1 MSNSKPENLIIFFRS
16 TSNILQSF
24 DGTRNAIDI
33 NEVRRFSPEIF
44 VKYSESILNAYTDT
58 FFKDLDLCI
67 EYKHTLSKNPE
78 LDSPLEVLFF
88 ANSNN
93 SNLTSLVIDELRG
106 AVDYG
111 LSLTQESSDLFG
123 SADNVIQLSKVKAE
137 FVEEFARGFLEKH
150 GGKSIS
156 KPFEWKV
163 GGHNISFTPFQ
174 GRIKPSFINNDIDET
189 DFILSAKLD
198 GFKNSEMLIYLQ
210 EVDSELKLHPTSV
223 TYKAKKPSLLKSAA
237 DIYANSSPAYVTVA
251 AFKKADEKG
260 RVGLYIRDITSYE
273 FAELTELSASN

>member
-78 LDSPLEVLFF
+78 LDSPLEVLLF

-93 SNLTSLVIDELRG
+93 NDLTGLVIDELRG
-106 AVDYG
+106 VVDYG
-111 LSLTQESSDLFG
+111 LYLTQDSPDLFDTPG
-123 SADNVIQLSKVKAE
+123 DVAQLSKVKIE

-150 GGKSIS
+150 GGKNIP
-156 KPFEWKV
+156 KPFEWKI
-163 GGHNISFTPFQ
+163 GGCNSSFTPFQ
-174 GRIKPSFINNDIDET
+174 GRIKPSFINNEIDESN
-189 DFILSAKLD
+189 FIMHAKLD

-210 EVDSELKLHPTSV
+210 EINSELKLLPTSI
-223 TYKAKKPSLLKSAA
+223 TYKAVKPSLLKAA
-237 DIYANSSPAYVTVA
+237 AEIYANVSPAYVIIT

-260 RVGLYIRDITSYE
+260 TVRLYARDISSCQFE
-273 FAELTELSASN
+273 ELTELSASN